1 MTEYNVFSDFLWGR
15 PAAKEDQ
22 QRRVDGDGVLRSG
35 RRRRVEEWTATA
47 LRDGWQRKNVG
58 LQTPR
63 DWGRREENDDG
74 CSFVFLVLVF
84 FFCFFKDAGFF
95 FFLKFF

>member
-22 QRRVDGDGVLRSG
+22 RRRVDGDGVLRSG

-63 DWGRREENDDG
+63 GWGRGEENDDG

-84 FFCFFKDAGFF
+84 FFFFFLRRRF